1 MIHASM
7 RYCGVSLQHNPKSI
21 EVTDKRN
28 LNELETPYGSLLQDM
43 GNGLKTVT
51 GTGEFFGRDCVRQ
64 YKELQLLLHK
74 GKTGLLSLPGYE
86 PFFARFTMLELTQPP
101 ADDFLSYRF
110 VFLEERNGAPVKYSD
125 GAKFHTVGEAET
137 LWDISFRY
145 DVPVEML
152 LKQNPHI
159 RRPDNLKT
167 GEKVGLP

>member
-7 RYCGVSLQHNPKSI
+7 RYCGFSLQHNPKSI

-64 YKELQLLLHK
+64 YKELQSLLHK
-74 GKTGLLSLPGYE
+74 GKRGLLSLPGYE

-110 VFLEERNGAPVKYSD
+110 VFLEERNGAPLKYSD

-152 LKQNPHI
+152 LKQNPNI